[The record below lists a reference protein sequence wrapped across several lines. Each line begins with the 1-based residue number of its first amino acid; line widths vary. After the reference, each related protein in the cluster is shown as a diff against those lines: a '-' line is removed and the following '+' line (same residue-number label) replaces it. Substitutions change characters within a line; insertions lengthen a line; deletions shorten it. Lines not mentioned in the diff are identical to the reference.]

1 MKVDFLMPKVPSQD
15 IARIQRAGITRD
27 AQDRNKYLIF
37 ATIDGKN
44 YLQEISREDFRRM
57 WKVDNMQSYKNA
69 LAAKIFSNV
78 LHEGQSISD
87 TPLKEEKEQTKL
99 STVEKIDTK
108 QSFENDEDVN
118 SSKGMSR
125 K

>member
-1 MKVDFLMPKVPSQD
+1 MRNGLILLLMLLFCCSNVHAKD
-15 IARIQRAGITRD
+15 D
-27 AQDRNKYLIF
+27 A
-37 ATIDGKN
+37 
-44 YLQEISREDFRRM
+44 ISVQGR
-57 WKVDNMQSYKNA
+57 VLDNMQSYKNA

-87 TPLKEEKEQTKL
+87 TPLKEEKEQIKL

>member
-1 MKVDFLMPKVPSQD
+1 MKISAECGKL
-15 IARIQRAGITRD
+15 ITC
-27 AQDRNKYLIF
+27 K
-37 ATIDGKN
+37 
-44 YLQEISREDFRRM
+44 
-57 WKVDNMQSYKNA
+57 SYKNA

-99 STVEKIDTK
+99 SSVEKIDTK